1 MCPANLAPLGLTWGW
16 KSSGDG
22 RRYFS
27 FRTPTGSVTFR
38 FSTLLDNN
46 TEGYVPCGVAQRWAG
61 RRPTGHEVWGPRHG
75 GPASGAPQ
83 LPRLT

>member
-1 MCPANLAPLGLTWGW
+1 MGLTWGW

-46 TEGYVPCGVAQRWAG
+46 TEGYVPHRAARGCAG
-61 RRPTGHEVWGPRHG
+61 TVPTCAPPVTRRGPLLL
-75 GPASGAPQ
+75 APDYCVS
-83 LPRLT
+83 PDSVGRVS